1 MIALNENKGH
11 FRPNVFQ
18 TNTNHLT
25 NRQMKY
31 LLKHKPALKFTIL
44 LSTALPGSL
53 LAQSTTLSQVVDMNT
68 YVSSGQP
75 SQNFGTMGAMEI
87 AVPTAAQNRTEESLI
102 QFNTATL
109 QSGFNADYGAGNW
122 AVTGVTLTL
131 YSNFGTAGVQP
142 GNSSFNRIAAG
153 AFELDWLSDNNW
165 SGTAITWNNI
175 SSVLPGTGNNTMD
188 SLGDFNFLGSGSSPN
203 TWTLELDPN
212 LLSEITSGGPV
223 SIFGQPTA
231 GSTVGYLFN
240 TLNNNPAVLNVTVE
254 PVPEPSMLAL
264 SAFGLAG
271 LVAIRRWK
279 NHN

>member
-1 MIALNENKGH
+1 MKH
-11 FRPNVFQ
+11 HQ
-18 TNTNHLT
+18 TGK
-25 NRQMKY
+25 Q
-31 LLKHKPALKFTIL
+31 ALKLTIL
-44 LSTALPGSL
+44 LAAAIPASL
-53 LAQSTTLSQVVDMNT
+53 RAQTTLSQVVDMNT

-75 SQNFGTMGAMEI
+75 TQNFGTMGAMEI

-122 AVTGVTLTL
+122 AVTAVTLTL
-131 YSNFGTAGVQP
+131 YSNFGTAGQQP

-153 AFELDWLSDNNW
+153 AFELDWLSDNSW
-165 SGTAITWNNI
+165 SATAITWNNI
-175 SSVLPGTGNNTMD
+175 SSVLPGTGNNALD
-188 SLGDFNFLGSGSSPN
+188 SLGDFNFLGSGTSPN
-203 TWTLELDPN
+203 TWTLALDSN
-212 LLSEITSGGPV
+212 LLSEITSGAPV

-240 TLNNNPAVLNVTVE
+240 TLNNNPAVLNVTAE

-279 NHN
+279 NQT